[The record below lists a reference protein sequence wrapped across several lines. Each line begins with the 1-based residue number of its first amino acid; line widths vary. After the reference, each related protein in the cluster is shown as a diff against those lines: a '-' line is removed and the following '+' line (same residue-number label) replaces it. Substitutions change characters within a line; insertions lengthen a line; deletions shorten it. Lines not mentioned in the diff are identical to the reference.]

1 MRGATEMRKKLVRH
15 GNSRALVI
23 DRTLMELLGLR
34 DEDEVEITVHGQ
46 EIRVAPVGD
55 ADARRAHLEDLSES
69 IMDERDGLFR
79 RLAE

>member
-23 DRTLMELLGLR
+23 DRALIELLGLGE
-34 DEDEVEITVHGQ
+34 DDEVEISVQDQTLVV
-46 EIRVAPVGD
+46 RPA
-55 ADARRAHLEDLSES
+55 STES
-69 IMDERDGLFR
+69 ERDEAFDRALHESVAQYSDVYK